1 MKIKVKM
8 YLSILSM
15 TLFFLSVFLLVQ
27 MYVTKADYASSVM
40 APQENVVHDLPTKVI
55 ALNSKTLP
63 PSEATIVG
71 IGDILIHGIVYKDVK
86 VGDSYNFKPLLSDV
100 KPYIENADI
109 SFANQETMIGGKEIG
124 LSTYPTFNSP
134 TEVGDA
140 LKDAGIDIVSM
151 ANNHTLD
158 RGEKAIKNAIQ
169 HWNNIGMVYTGSYLN
184 EEDQQTIRTIKVNG
198 ITFSFLAYTYGTNG
212 IPIPEGKDFLV
223 NLINIEAMKN
233 DIVRAKA
240 ISDAVVVSVHF
251 GNEYQRLPNDNQ
263 KHLVRELANAGANII
278 LGHHPHVLQPAE
290 WVERDDGQ
298 KTFVIYSLGNFLSG
312 QKGIYKEIGGILKL
326 DVEKTI
332 NGSGVVI
339 NIKNPS
345 FLPTIVRKTAV
356 SKYTVVPLKN
366 VYNKDSSV
374 YTDITHHMTQLMPEL
389 KIVE

>member
-8 YLSILSM
+8 YVSILSM
-15 TLFFLSVFLLVQ
+15 TLFFLSIFLLLQ
-27 MYVTKADYASSVM
+27 MYITQNHYVSGVM
-40 APQENVVHDLPTKVI
+40 TTPEKVAHQHPTKI
-55 ALNSKTLP
+55 ITASTKTLP
-63 PSEATIVG
+63 PTQATLVG

-86 VGDSYNFKPLLSDV
+86 AGNSYNFKPLLADV
-100 KPYIENADI
+100 KSYIEDADI

-134 TEVGDA
+134 TEIGDA
-140 LKDAGIDIVSM
+140 LKDVGIDIVSM

-169 HWNNIGMVYTGSYLN
+169 HWNKIGMLYTGSFLN
-184 EEDQQTIRTIKVNG
+184 EEDQQTIRTINANG

-223 NLINIEAMKN
+223 NLIDIEAMKN
-233 DIVRAKA
+233 DITKAKS

-251 GNEYQRLPNDNQ
+251 GNEYQRQPNENQ
-263 KHLVRELANAGANII
+263 KQIVKELANAGANII

-290 WVERDDGQ
+290 WVEREDGQ

-312 QKGIYKEIGGILKL
+312 QKGIYKDVGGILKL
-326 DVEKTI
+326 DVQKTI
-332 NGSGVVI
+332 NGSGVDI
-339 NIKNPS
+339 EIKNPS

-374 YTDITHHMTQLMPEL
+374 YTDITQHMTQLMPEL
-389 KIVE
+389 KIID

>member
-8 YLSILSM
+8 YVMILSM
-15 TLFFLSVFLLVQ
+15 TLFFLSVFLLLQ
-27 MYVTKADYASSVM
+27 MYITKDHYVSGVM
-40 APQENVVHDLPTKVI
+40 AAPDKVALPHPTKI
-55 ALNSKTLP
+55 ITANTKSLP
-63 PSEATIVG
+63 PSEATLVG
-71 IGDILIHGIVYKDVK
+71 IGDILIHGIVYKDVN
-86 VGDSYNFKPLLSDV
+86 VGDSYNFKPLLADV
-100 KPYIENADI
+100 KPYIEGADI

-158 RGEKAIKNAIQ
+158 RGETAIKNAIQ
-169 HWNNIGMVYTGSYLN
+169 HWNNIGMLYTGSYLN
-184 EEDQQTIRTIKVNG
+184 KEDKQTIRTLKANG

-223 NLINIEAMKN
+223 NTINLEAMKN
-233 DIVRAKA
+233 DIAKA
-240 ISDAVVVSVHF
+240 KSISDAVVVSVHF
-251 GNEYQRLPNDNQ
+251 GNEYQRMPNDNQ
-263 KHLVRELANAGANII
+263 KKLVRELANAGANII
-278 LGHHPHVLQPAE
+278 LGHHPHVLQPTE

-312 QKGIYKEIGGILKL
+312 QKGIYKEIGGVLKL
-326 DVEKTI
+326 DVQKTI
-332 NGSGVVI
+332 KGSGVDI
-339 NIKNPS
+339 EIKNPS

-374 YTDITHHMTQLMPEL
+374 YKDITHHMTQLMPDL
-389 KIVE
+389 KIIE

>member
-8 YLSILSM
+8 YVSILSM
-15 TLFFLSVFLLVQ
+15 TLFFLSIFLLLQ
-27 MYVTKADYASSVM
+27 MYITQNHYVSGVM
-40 APQENVVHDLPTKVI
+40 TTPEKVAHQHPTKI
-55 ALNSKTLP
+55 ITASTKTLP
-63 PSEATIVG
+63 PTQATLVG

-86 VGDSYNFKPLLSDV
+86 AGNSYNFKPLLADV
-100 KPYIENADI
+100 KSYIEDADI
-109 SFANQETMIGGKEIG
+109 SFANQETMIGGNEIG

-134 TEVGDA
+134 TEIGDA
-140 LKDAGIDIVSM
+140 LKDVGIDIVSM

-169 HWNNIGMVYTGSYLN
+169 HWNKIGMLYTGSFLN
-184 EEDQQTIRTIKVNG
+184 EEDQQTIRTINANG

-223 NLINIEAMKN
+223 NLIDIEAMKN
-233 DIVRAKA
+233 DITKAKS

-251 GNEYQRLPNDNQ
+251 GNEYQRQPNENQ
-263 KHLVRELANAGANII
+263 KQIVKELANAGANII

-290 WVERDDGQ
+290 WVEREDGQ

-312 QKGIYKEIGGILKL
+312 QKGIYKDVGGILKL
-326 DVEKTI
+326 DVQKTI
-332 NGSGVVI
+332 NGSGVDI
-339 NIKNPS
+339 EIKNPS

-374 YTDITHHMTQLMPEL
+374 YTDITQHMTQLMPEL
-389 KIVE
+389 KIID

>member
-8 YLSILSM
+8 YVSILSM
-15 TLFFLSVFLLVQ
+15 TLFFLSIFLLLQ
-27 MYVTKADYASSVM
+27 MYITQNHYVSGVM
-40 APQENVVHDLPTKVI
+40 TTPEKVAHQHPTKI
-55 ALNSKTLP
+55 ITASTKTLP
-63 PSEATIVG
+63 PTQATLVG

-86 VGDSYNFKPLLSDV
+86 AGNSYNFKPLLADV
-100 KPYIENADI
+100 KSYIEDADI

-134 TEVGDA
+134 SEIGDA
-140 LKDAGIDIVSM
+140 LKDVGIDIVSM

-169 HWNNIGMVYTGSYLN
+169 HWNKIGMLYTGSFLN
-184 EEDQQTIRTIKVNG
+184 EEDQQTIRTINANG

-223 NLINIEAMKN
+223 NLIDIEAMKN
-233 DIVRAKA
+233 DITKAKS

-251 GNEYQRLPNDNQ
+251 GNEYQRQPNENQ
-263 KHLVRELANAGANII
+263 KQIVKELANAGANII

-290 WVERDDGQ
+290 WVEREDGQ

-312 QKGIYKEIGGILKL
+312 QKGIYKEVGGILKL
-326 DVEKTI
+326 DVQKTI
-332 NGSGVVI
+332 NGSGVDI
-339 NIKNPS
+339 EIKNPS

-374 YTDITHHMTQLMPEL
+374 YTDITQHMTQLMPEL
-389 KIVE
+389 KIID

>member
-1 MKIKVKM
+1 MKMKVKM
-8 YLSILSM
+8 YVSILSM
-15 TLFFLSVFLLVQ
+15 TLFFLSIFLLLQ
-27 MYVTKADYASSVM
+27 MYITQDHYVSGIMTTPEKVAH
-40 APQENVVHDLPTKVI
+40 QHPTKKI
-55 ALNSKTLP
+55 TASTKTLP
-63 PSEATIVG
+63 PTQATLVG

-86 VGDSYNFKPLLSDV
+86 VGDSYNFKPLLADV
-100 KPYIENADI
+100 KPYIEGADI
-109 SFANQETMIGGKEIG
+109 SFANQETMIGGKEMG

-169 HWNNIGMVYTGSYLN
+169 HWNHIGMLYTGSYLN
-184 EEDQQTIRTIKVNG
+184 EEDKGSIRTLKANG

-212 IPIPEGKDFLV
+212 IPIPDGKDFLV
-223 NLINIEAMKN
+223 NLINLEAMKN
-233 DIVRAKA
+233 DITKAKSL
-240 ISDAVVVSVHF
+240 SDAVVVSVHF
-251 GNEYQRLPNDNQ
+251 GNEYQREPNDPQ
-263 KHLVRELANAGANII
+263 KQLVKELANAGANII
-278 LGHHPHVLQPAE
+278 LGHHPHVLQPTE

-312 QKGIYKEIGGILKL
+312 QKGIYKEVGGILRL
-326 DVEKTI
+326 DVEKRI
-332 NGSGVVI
+332 NGSGVEIEV
-339 NIKNPS
+339 KNPS

-374 YTDITHHMTQLMPEL
+374 YTDITHHMTQHMPDL